1 MKKMVI
7 LCMLAL
13 LLVPSVLFAE
23 GQQDSGKAGAAQV
36 KEASVNPVEEAAK
49 AYFGN
54 YPGSRIIPTEKLLAK
69 MTAGEDMLILDI
81 RKPGDYAKGHLK
93 GSVNVPFGKL
103 ATALPWLPDDKPVYV
118 TCYTGQTA
126 GQTVALLNVAGI
138 QAVSIKYGWK
148 LGISKTE
155 GVEAYI
161 TTEAAPSP
169 EPSGTKYDP
178 EIKAAVEAYF
188 NGISTKGINIWPAK
202 KVKAALD
209 NEEDIAIVSIRQ
221 PDAFAK
227 GHIEGAMNIPFG
239 ADMQKKFGELPMKKN
254 IVVYCYSG
262 QTAGQTV
269 GILRLLGFDAVSI
282 KSGMGT
288 PVTAPSGWGNEGFPV
303 VK

>member
-1 MKKMVI
+1 MKKIVI
-7 LCMLAL
+7 LCMLAAL
-13 LLVPSVLFAE
+13 LMPSVLFAE
-23 GQQDSGKAGAAQV
+23 GQQDKGSAGAAEV
-36 KEASVNPVEEAAK
+36 KEEAVSSLEEAAN
-49 AYFGN
+49 AYFAD
-54 YPGSRIIPTEKLLAK
+54 YPGSRIIPTEKLLEK
-69 MTAGEDMLILDI
+69 MKAGEDMLILDI
-81 RKPGDYAKGHLK
+81 RKPEDYAKGHLK
-93 GSVNVPFGKL
+93 GAVNVPFGKL
-103 ATALPWLPDDKPVYV
+103 ASTLAWLPDDKPVYV
-118 TCYTGQTA
+118 NCYTGQTA
-126 GQTVALLNVAGI
+126 GQAVAVLNVAGI

-155 GVEAYI
+155 GVDAYI
-161 TTEAAPSP
+161 TDKASPAP

-178 EIKAAVEAYF
+178 EVKAAVEAYF
-188 NGISTKGINIWPAK
+188 NAIPTGGINIWPAK

-227 GHIEGAMNIPFG
+227 GHIEGAVNIPFG
-239 ADMQKKFGELPMKKN
+239 ADMQKHFADLPMKKT

-269 GILRLLGFDAVSI
+269 GILRLLGFDAISL

-288 PVTAPSGWGNEGFPV
+288 PVTVPSGWANEGFPV